1 MLAQGLG
8 RYSSKEGRRRTGLR
22 EEEEELLHHCEG
34 FEFRKKNPT

>member
-8 RYSSKEGRRRTGLR
+8 RYSSKGGRRRRLR

-34 FEFRKKNPT
+34 FEFGKRNPI